1 MHTRHTA
8 GIWGEEQLKFCA
20 APLPFI
26 TCWIYENVW
35 KQLKSDR
42 CANFHL
48 DMFGCSWDSLSGKW
62 HSQGFT
68 AVLWASFSSLDQYT
82 QLQAQV
88 SPCWLYTHMLN
99 CFSSYKHVV
108 TSTSPNVTLGGVHH
122 VLGEP
127 LSCWP
132 IEMNVIALGW
142 FRRHKFY
149 YRAFS
154 CLRDIN

>member
-88 SPCWLYTHMLN
+88 SPCWLYTHVELFFKLQA
-99 CFSSYKHVV
+99 CSYQYLTKCNTGRCSPCTGRTLVPLAYRDECNSTWVV
-108 TSTSPNVTLGGVHH
+108 QEAQILLPCVQLF
-122 VLGEP
+122 E
-127 LSCWP
+127 
-132 IEMNVIALGW
+132 
-142 FRRHKFY
+142 RY
-149 YRAFS
+149 
-154 CLRDIN
+154 